1 MTGILIWDC
10 SGSPVP
16 GDKEVILWRD
26 YNNRGVAGHV
36 SIPQWVEKHS
46 QYLRSCYLDWLFHL
60 GEYEI
65 EGSTVADHLRL
76 PGKGSYWWLTRI
88 AEKCNFTKST
98 YIDEII
104 KILGLRHWLD
114 GRTDIINLVSD
125 RPAFCKMFSLWATNN
140 GLEVSVEY
148 SPGSDSRATTTNETW
163 KGKSFFYALAWL
175 GRYVWHRRAL
185 RNKGIE
191 AWKRAPEG
199 RLFVSYLDNVRDL
212 AKTGGQ
218 FQSDYWWRLPQ
229 LLTEKK
235 IASNWLHLYVE
246 SPVLA
251 SPAAAA
257 EFIDLLNRTNSGQ
270 CHVTL
275 DSFISTKVIWA
286 TLRDWIRLRRKAA
299 ILLRPLQSYSRF
311 GLSFA
316 FYHMDDLQGSTTG
329 VSALEAL
336 LQWNLVDHAME
347 LLRKQPSGYYLM
359 ENQPWEMALQ
369 NSWYDHGHGR
379 LTGVAHSTVRFWDM
393 RYFYAPEIFHN
404 NGEAAMPLPD
414 QVAVNGPMAMSSLEE
429 GGWPRERLV
438 ETEALRFMYLNNIR
452 YTPKSKI
459 GNEVFKILVLTDYV
473 REYTKKQIS
482 MMAEAA
488 SIMPSTATF
497 TIRAHPNT
505 PLSEQDLEMIQ
516 GASLAKEGVEEL
528 LSTHDLV
535 VSSNVTSAAVDAYS
549 LGLPVIVLH
558 NLGQLN
564 LSPLKDCRGVTFVAN
579 ADELVMAINSVFS
592 TNGQLKREAFFN
604 LQADLARWEK
614 LLT

>member
-1 MTGILIWDC
+1 
-10 SGSPVP
+10 
-16 GDKEVILWRD
+16 
-26 YNNRGVAGHV
+26 
-36 SIPQWVEKHS
+36 
-46 QYLRSCYLDWLFHL
+46 
-60 GEYEI
+60 
-65 EGSTVADHLRL
+65 
-76 PGKGSYWWLTRI
+76 
-88 AEKCNFTKST
+88 
-98 YIDEII
+98 
-104 KILGLRHWLD
+104 
-114 GRTDIINLVSD
+114 
-125 RPAFCKMFSLWATNN
+125 
-140 GLEVSVEY
+140 
-148 SPGSDSRATTTNETW
+148 
-163 KGKSFFYALAWL
+163 
-175 GRYVWHRRAL
+175 
-185 RNKGIE
+185 
-191 AWKRAPEG
+191 
-199 RLFVSYLDNVRDL
+199 
-212 AKTGGQ
+212 
-218 FQSDYWWRLPQ
+218 
-229 LLTEKK
+229 
-235 IASNWLHLYVE
+235 
-246 SPVLA
+246 
-251 SPAAAA
+251 
-257 EFIDLLNRTNSGQ
+257 
-270 CHVTL
+270 
-275 DSFISTKVIWA
+275 
-286 TLRDWIRLRRKAA
+286 
-299 ILLRPLQSYSRF
+299 
-311 GLSFA
+311 
-316 FYHMDDLQGSTTG
+316 MDDLQGSTTG

-393 RYFYAPEIFHN
+393 RYFFDPEIFHN

-549 LGLPVIVLH
+549 LGL
-558 NLGQLN
+558 
-564 LSPLKDCRGVTFVAN
+564 
-579 ADELVMAINSVFS
+579 
-592 TNGQLKREAFFN
+592 LKREEFFN
-604 LQADLARWEK
+604 LEADLARWEK